1 MAASN
6 DAHDTKREDYE
17 QARSRFDRMNLED
30 QATFWVETTASLLAR
45 GVQEAGRSIAR
56 EMDHFFSGFQRR
68 KERTQS
74 GGPGP
79 AEPETAQQRAPRD
92 AASDE

>member
-1 MAASN
+1 MAASS
-6 DAHDTKREDYE
+6 DAHDSREDYE

-30 QATFWVETTASLLAR
+30 QATFWVQATASLLAR

-56 EMDHFFSGFQRR
+56 EMDHFFSGAQHRDESAEAGR
-68 KERTQS
+68 
-74 GGPGP
+74 PGP

-92 AASDE
+92 GASDE